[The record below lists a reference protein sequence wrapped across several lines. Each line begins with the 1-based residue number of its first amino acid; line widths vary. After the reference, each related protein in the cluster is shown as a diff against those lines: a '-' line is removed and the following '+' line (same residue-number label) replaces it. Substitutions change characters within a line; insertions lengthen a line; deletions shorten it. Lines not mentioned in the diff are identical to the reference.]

1 MAKSRKD
8 RIQGVLLSLATI
20 NDDDHNLLLDRQRV
34 HLRWLIENGFKEGSG
49 VLLIA
54 GGMGEGYFLEDDEWR
69 NMVDLLAEEA
79 RGKVA
84 TGVGIFELSARRA
97 ASKARYAADAG
108 IDCVQMAPPHY
119 LLPSEQEVF
128 DHYRYVNDAA
138 DIGIVAYNTPWA
150 MPSPGFDFSQR
161 LLEKFATLEN
171 MVGIKWS
178 TSDYRHYL
186 RMIRLL
192 GDRLNFFDNNRIF
205 THGARVGSK
214 GFTDFLGNV
223 APRLALKKWELV
235 SQGRFNECDD
245 LELQLEFD
253 PAAKESGAGEP
264 PAGGMGEGPVAR
276 MILSAL
282 GMETGPAFPAQVS
295 QPEAAVKA
303 YTRFVQASG
312 IRRQWVD
319 WDQSLFD
326 GLSDG
331 RR

>member
-1 MAKSRKD
+1 MASSRKD
-8 RIQGVLLSLATI
+8 RIQGVLLSIATI
-20 NDDDHNLLLDRQRV
+20 NDEDHNLLLDRQRV
-34 HLRWLIENGFKEGSG
+34 HLRWLIDHGFKEGSG

-54 GGMGEGYFLEDDEWR
+54 GGMGEGYFLDDDEWR
-69 NMVDLLAEEA
+69 TLVDLLAGEA

-119 LLPSEQEVF
+119 LLPNEQEVF

-138 DIGIVAYNTPWA
+138 DIGIVAYSTPWA
-150 MPSPGFDFSQR
+150 MPSPGFEFSQR
-161 LLEKFATLEN
+161 LLEQFATLEN

-186 RMIRLL
+186 RMIRVL

-205 THGARVGSK
+205 THGARIGSK

-235 SQGRFNECDD
+235 SQGRFDECDEM
-245 LELQLEFD
+245 ELRLEFD
-253 PAAKESGAGEP
+253 PAAREVGSDGS
-264 PAGGMGEGPVAR
+264 PASGMGEGPVAR

-282 GMETGPAFPAQVS
+282 GMDTGPAFPAQVS
-295 QPEAAVKA
+295 QPDTAVEA

-312 IRRQWVD
+312 IRQWVD

-326 GLSDG
+326 ELSAA
-331 RR
+331 RC